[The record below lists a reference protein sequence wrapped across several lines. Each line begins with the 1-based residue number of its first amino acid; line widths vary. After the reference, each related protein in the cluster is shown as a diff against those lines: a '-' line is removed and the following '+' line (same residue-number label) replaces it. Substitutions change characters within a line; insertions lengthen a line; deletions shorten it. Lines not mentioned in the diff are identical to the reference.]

1 MELSLGEE
9 ADRGNGGACE
19 VGVGV
24 DAFRYGS
31 GCGHECGKGERA
43 VPRERLRKHVK
54 TKGYESINGKGLLTK
69 KKIIVD
75 DEIVEP

>member
-31 GCGHECGKGERA
+31 GCGHEC
-43 VPRERLRKHVK
+43 RERERRS
-54 TKGYESINGKGLLTK
+54 TKFYALNE
-69 KKIIVD
+69 V
-75 DEIVEP
+75 

>member
-31 GCGHECGKGERA
+31 GCGHECGKG
-43 VPRERLRKHVK
+43 K
-54 TKGYESINGKGLLTK
+54 
-69 KKIIVD
+69 
-75 DEIVEP
+75 IVEMVHTFLDKILASLKHSSNQAPKKNLHYVWNF